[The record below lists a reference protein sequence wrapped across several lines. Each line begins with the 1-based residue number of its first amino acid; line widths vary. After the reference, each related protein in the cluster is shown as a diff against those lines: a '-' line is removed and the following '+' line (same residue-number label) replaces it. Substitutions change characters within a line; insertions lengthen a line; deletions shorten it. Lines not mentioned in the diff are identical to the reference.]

1 MYHSKAS
8 HYFHRY
14 KILSKKHWGF
24 LFLVIHFLLSFIHYS
39 CLSYFC
45 LIFDR
50 VRKINQLRDAEIDF
64 ADRKGNSGLLFQI
77 KIQYF
82 LCIEFE
88 AIGISSEAVWNMIHI
103 FLKYLLFQKK
113 KSKKKIK
120 KKSSI
125 SMENLDFD

>member
-1 MYHSKAS
+1 M
-8 HYFHRY
+8 
-14 KILSKKHWGF
+14 
-24 LFLVIHFLLSFIHYS
+24 IHFLLSFIHYS

-77 KIQYF
+77 KIQNF

-113 KSKKKIK
+113 NKKKKKI
-120 KKSSI
+120 
-125 SMENLDFD
+125 